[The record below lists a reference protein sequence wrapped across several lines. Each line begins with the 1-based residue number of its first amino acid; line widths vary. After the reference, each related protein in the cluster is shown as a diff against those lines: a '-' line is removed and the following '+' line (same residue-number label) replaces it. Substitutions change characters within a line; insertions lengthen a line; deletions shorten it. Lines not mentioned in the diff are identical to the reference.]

1 MSTCN
6 SESAAFPFSALL
18 SELWRTREF
27 EQFLFAHIFIICST
41 AIWLT
46 VDGNQ
51 SRQLMRSAGMTSL
64 SLELLTISLLQKIF
78 MTRFLVCFNDIR
90 LRLREWC
97 VQLHL
102 LSFVHPST
110 DHSSE
115 YSTDR

>member
-51 SRQLMRSAGMTSL
+51 SRQLMRSAVMTSL
-64 SLELLTISLLQKIF
+64 SLKLLTISLLQRIR
-78 MTRFLVCFNDIR
+78 MTRFLVCFNDIPDPLAPALMVCSAAAR
-90 LRLREWC
+90 TYF
-97 VQLHL
+97 HL
-102 LSFVHPST
+102 SILNGPLV
-110 DHSSE
+110 
-115 YSTDR
+115 